1 MQIKAQWTAPQ
12 RFDATAPAIDSRLTM
27 DTRPDAG
34 GTGAGPTPMET
45 VLMALAGCTGID
57 VVSILNKMRENLE
70 GLSIDVSADR
80 AAEHPKVF
88 TRIHVRYV
96 AWGRGLNRE
105 QVERATALSKEKYCP
120 VTAMLGKAAEIS
132 HEVVVSDERP
142 SVT

>member
-1 MQIKAQWTAPQ
+1 MQVKAQWTAPQ

-45 VLMALAGCTGID
+45 VLMALAGCTGFD

-80 AAEHPKVF
+80 APEHPKVF
-88 TRIHVRYV
+88 TKIHVRYV
-96 AWGRGLNRE
+96 AWGRGLKRA
-105 QVERATALSKEKYCP
+105 QVERATTLSKERYCP

>member
-1 MQIKAQWTAPQ
+1 MQVRVQWTAPQ
-12 RFDATAPAIDSRLTM
+12 RFDATSLASGSRLTM

-34 GTGAGPTPMET
+34 GTGVGPTPMET

-80 AAEHPKVF
+80 APEHPKVL
-88 TRIHVRYV
+88 TKIHVRYV
-96 AWGRGLNRE
+96 AWGRGLNRA
-105 QVERATALSKEKYCP
+105 QVERAAALSGDKYCS
-120 VTAMLGKAAEIS
+120 VSAMLGKTAEIS

>member
-1 MQIKAQWTAPQ
+1 MQVKAQWMAPQ
-12 RFDATAPAIDSRLTM
+12 RFQATSLSSGSRLTM

-80 AAEHPKVF
+80 APEHPKVF
-88 TRIHVRYV
+88 TKIHVRYV
-96 AWGRGLNRE
+96 AWGRGLKRA
-105 QVERATALSKEKYCP
+105 QVERATTLSREKYCP
-120 VTAMLGKAAEIS
+120 VTAMLGKTAAIT
-132 HEVVVSDERP
+132 HEVIVSDQP
-142 SVT
+142 PTIT

>member
-1 MQIKAQWTAPQ
+1 MQVKVQWTAPQ
-12 RFDATAPAIDSRLTM
+12 RFDATSLAGGSRLTM

-80 AAEHPKVF
+80 APEHPKVF
-88 TRIHVRYV
+88 TKIHVRYV
-96 AWGRGLNRE
+96 AWGRGLNRA
-105 QVERATALSKEKYCP
+105 QVERATTLSRDKYCP
-120 VTAMLGKAAEIS
+120 VTAMIGKTAEIS
-132 HEVVVSDERP
+132 HEVVVFSERP
-142 SVT
+142 KVI